1 MECAEV
7 TYCSASA
14 VSSGKPT
21 TPPSALSASE
31 GMSARAGRGWRSASS
46 MARASNAAMLARAQV
61 RKVGSRS
68 ATATRVAGSDPAKIA
83 TPMNPLIHPLLVLS
97 IKSSLVCSR
106 QWAIARPDLP

>member
-1 MECAEV
+1 MEWAEV

-21 TPPSALSASE
+21 TPPSALSASD

-46 MARASNAAMLARAQV
+46 RARPSTAAMLARAQV

-68 ATATRVAGSDPAKIA
+68 ATATRVAGSEPAKIA

-97 IKSSLVCSR
+97 IEKLLVRSR
-106 QWAIARPDLP
+106 KWTIAQTVHP